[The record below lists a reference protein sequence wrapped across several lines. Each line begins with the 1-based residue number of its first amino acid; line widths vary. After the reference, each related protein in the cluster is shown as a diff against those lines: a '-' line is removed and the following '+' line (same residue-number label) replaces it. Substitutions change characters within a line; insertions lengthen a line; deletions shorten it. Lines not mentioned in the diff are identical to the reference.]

1 MWKKLEKNH
10 TWIRLWIAS
19 NLNGVELVARRAR
32 STNATVALEQAVC
45 KGDRVTPPF
54 LTRLR
59 FYTSSAVSRSNG
71 RVDVFLIK
79 RISTWFTLYLLYD
92 NARNSLEVVRA
103 VIDLLLSLG
112 QAMTAAQN
120 LLEIDYK
127 KLKTRKRIHR
137 AKKHQIDP
145 SSSESA
151 QQMREK
157 SGSLTNR
164 PAQQETGEWS
174 ANRVRRVEGRENTGL
189 LVF

>member
-10 TWIRLWIAS
+10 TRIRLWIAS

-79 RISTWFTLYLLYD
+79 RISTWFTLYLLHGISLTASSD
-92 NARNSLEVVRA
+92 VRTIARSFCF
-103 VIDLLLSLG
+103 G
-112 QAMTAAQN
+112 QAMVQPYGF
-120 LLEIDYK
+120 LSD
-127 KLKTRKRIHR
+127 RIHR
-137 AKKHQIDP
+137 RYK
-145 SSSESA
+145 
-151 QQMREK
+151 
-157 SGSLTNR
+157 
-164 PAQQETGEWS
+164 
-174 ANRVRRVEGRENTGL
+174 
-189 LVF
+189 